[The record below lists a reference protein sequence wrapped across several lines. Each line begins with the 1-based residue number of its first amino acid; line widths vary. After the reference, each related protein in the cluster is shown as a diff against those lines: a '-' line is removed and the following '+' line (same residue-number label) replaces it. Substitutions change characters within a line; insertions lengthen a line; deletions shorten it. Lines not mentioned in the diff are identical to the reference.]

1 MTVFERELKN
11 IRKEIIKHIVLACV
25 SAIPGLILAVFA
37 FGKASPLPILVISL
51 IFFVPAAVLLSGA
64 IKHQSL
70 YKQYA
75 SIQNTQKFYDV
86 NLKNPKVKFLLV
98 SQGRH
103 SFSRSLL
110 GIALIDEN
118 KNCYYYLLPETV
130 LLDRENLILAQN
142 KIKEK
147 FNREICIQCYENTT
161 IIRSV
166 ENDVHF
172 LRFRLG
178 KLCD

>member
-1 MTVFERELKN
+1 MTVFERELKI
-11 IRKEIIKHIVLACV
+11 IRKEIIKHIVLACIL
-25 SAIPGLILAVFA
+25 AIPGLVFSVLA
-37 FGKASPLPILVISL
+37 FGKTSPLPMLIVSLV
-51 IFFVPAAVLLSGA
+51 FFVPAVLLLFSA
-64 IKHQSL
+64 VKYRNI

-75 SIQNTQKFYDV
+75 SIQNTNKTYDV
-86 NLKNPKVKFLLV
+86 RLKSSKVKFLLV
-98 SQGRH
+98 SQGRQ

-118 KNCYYYLLPETV
+118 KNCYYSLLPETV
-130 LLDRENLILAQN
+130 LLDWEELVSAQN

-147 FNREICIQCYENTT
+147 FKREICIQCYENTN

-166 ENDVHF
+166 EKNVHF

>member
-1 MTVFERELKN
+1 MTVFEKELKI
-11 IRKEIIKHIVLACV
+11 IRKEIIKHSIFACAPV
-25 SAIPGLILAVFA
+25 ILGLILAGFA
-37 FGKASPLPILVISL
+37 FGKVSPLPILVVSL
-51 IFFVPAAVLLSGA
+51 VFFVPVAVLLSGA
-64 IKHQSL
+64 IKHQSI

-86 NLKNPKVKFLLV
+86 NLKNTKVKFLLV

-110 GIALIDEN
+110 GIVLIDEN
-118 KNCYYYLLPETV
+118 QNRYYYLLPETV

-142 KIKEK
+142 KMKEK
-147 FNREICIQCYENTT
+147 FNREICVQCYKNTN

-166 ENDVHF
+166 DKNIHF

>member
-1 MTVFERELKN
+1 MTVFERELK
-11 IRKEIIKHIVLACV
+11 IIHKEIIKHSVLACV
-25 SAIPGLILAVFA
+25 FAILGLILAVLA

-51 IFFVPAAVLLSGA
+51 VFFVPAAVLLSGA
-64 IKHQSL
+64 MKRKSIH
-70 YKQYA
+70 KQYA

-98 SQGRH
+98 SQGRR

-110 GIALIDEN
+110 GVVLIDEN
-118 KNCYYYLLPETV
+118 KNRYYYILPETV
-130 LLDRENLILAQN
+130 LLDWENLVSAQN
-142 KIKEK
+142 KIKGR
-147 FNREICIQCYENTT
+147 FNREICIQCYENTNV
-161 IIRSV
+161 IRSV
-166 ENDVHF
+166 EKDVHF

>member
-1 MTVFERELKN
+1 MTVFEREMKI
-11 IRKEIIKHIVLACV
+11 IRNEIIKHSVFACV

-51 IFFVPAAVLLSGA
+51 VFFVPAAVLLSGA
-64 IKHQSL
+64 IKHQSV

-75 SIQNTQKFYDV
+75 SIQNTQKGYDV

-103 SFSRSLL
+103 SSSRSLL
-110 GIALIDEN
+110 GIVLIDEN
-118 KNCYYYLLPETV
+118 KNRYYYIFPATV
-130 LLDRENLILAQN
+130 LLDWENLVSAQN
-142 KIKEK
+142 KIKER
-147 FNREICIQCYENTT
+147 FNREICIQCYENTNV
-161 IIRSV
+161 IRSV
-166 ENDVHF
+166 EKDVHF

>member
-1 MTVFERELKN
+1 MQ
-11 IRKEIIKHIVLACV
+11 
-25 SAIPGLILAVFA
+25 
-37 FGKASPLPILVISL
+37 ISRL
-51 IFFVPAAVLLSGA
+51 NLSFIFFVPAAVLLSGA
-64 IKHQSL
+64 MKRKSI

-75 SIQNTQKFYDV
+75 GIQNTQKFYDV
-86 NLKNPKVKFLLV
+86 NLKNPKVKLLLV

-110 GIALIDEN
+110 GVVLIDEN
-118 KNCYYYLLPETV
+118 KNRYYYILPETV
-130 LLDRENLILAQN
+130 LLDWENLVSAQN
-142 KIKEK
+142 KIKER
-147 FNREICIQCYENTT
+147 FNREICIQCYENTN

-166 ENDVHF
+166 DKNIHF